1 MEINE
6 SKITRL
12 EVITKNG
19 REFVNT
25 NCKLNLDIQDKGKT
39 LKIFVEEK

>member
-12 EVITKNG
+12 EVITKKG
-19 REFVNT
+19 REFVNMK
-25 NCKLNLDIQDKGKT
+25 CKIKPSVQDEGRT